1 LVTPVLIPNTEVKH
15 SMFLVSV
22 SEQRLSQE
30 VVSLLKKMENKTK
43 ALLFQLPA
51 IILLIVATIGSWVV
65 KIGGF
70 YDLTWGTPIILT
82 VILVLY
88 FYGRSFS
95 KSKYPY

>member
-1 LVTPVLIPNTEVKH
+1 
-15 SMFLVSV
+15 MFLVSV